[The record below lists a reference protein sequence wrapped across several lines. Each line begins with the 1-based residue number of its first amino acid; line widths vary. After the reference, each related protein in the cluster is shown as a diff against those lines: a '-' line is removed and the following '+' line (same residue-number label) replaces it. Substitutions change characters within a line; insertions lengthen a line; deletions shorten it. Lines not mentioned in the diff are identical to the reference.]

1 METTILTVMV
11 ALAAIGFGVLG
22 LVWRS
27 LDKRMDRLEE
37 GRDTDRRE
45 LMGVRREVAGML
57 VAQTRQLERMDRL
70 EEGRDTDRRELMGML
85 VAQTRQLGSIEGHLG
100 LAASAPGEAPQTS
113 EEAAAV

>member
-27 LDKRMDRLEE
+27 LDK
-37 GRDTDRRE
+37 
-45 LMGVRREVAGML
+45 
-57 VAQTRQLERMDRL
+57 RMDRL

>member
-11 ALAAIGFGVLG
+11 GLAAVGFGVLG

-45 LMGVRREVAGML
+45 VTGVRREVTGFH
-57 VAQTRQLERMDRL
+57 
-70 EEGRDTDRRELMGML
+70 REVVGML
-85 VAQTRQLGSIEGHLG
+85 VAQTRQLGRIEGHLG
-100 LAASAPGEAPQTS
+100 LAASAPGEAP
-113 EEAAAV
+113 